1 MASYHREGGS
11 SMNFLL
17 AADGSDPHIKGCS
30 RSRRGSWSWT
40 GSDSAENRGS
50 RAPSVSTLR
59 DSARAGVPMLSAG
72 VLVGKP
78 SGHASEDMSVT
89 AT

>member
-1 MASYHREGGS
+1 
-11 SMNFLL
+11 MNFLL
-17 AADGSDPHIKGCS
+17 AADGSDPHIRVVLG
-30 RSRRGSWSWT
+30 RGEAH
-40 GSDSAENRGS
+40 GRGRAQIAQNRGS